1 MRQICPDL
9 GQELLYPFRHFQ
21 RVGGGL
27 LDDAERDGSLAVE
40 PHDQALVERPELG
53 AADIGKAHEI
63 AVGLLDD
70 QVVELFRSAQI
81 GLRQH
86 GELALLAFDAAGWN
100 LDILA
105 AQCRLDVLRRKVEGS
120 EPFRIEP
127 DAHGIL
133 PLAEQPHLGNAGNG
147 LELILDVAV
156 GIIGDLERGVPVA
169 VKGEMQDRLGV
180 GLALLDDRLLDL
192 IWKAPAHTPDPVA
205 HVRGGIVRIAVELEA
220 HRDLAQFL
228 AADRGDVIDAFDAGE
243 RVFQNLGDLGLDDR
257 GAGAGI
263 GRLDGDHRRVDGR
276 IFAHAQAVVGDEA
289 DEHEHEAQHRGE
301 DRALDR

>member
-1 MRQICPDL
+1 MA
-9 GQELLYPFRHFQ
+9 
-21 RVGGGL
+21 GL
-27 LDDAERDGSLAVE
+27 PLNL
-40 PHDQALVERPELG
+40 HDQALVERPELG

-70 QVVELFRSAQI
+70 QVVELLRRAQI
-81 GLRQH
+81 GLGQH
-86 GELALLAFDAAGWN
+86 GKLALLAFDAAGRN

-105 AQCRLDVLRRKVEGS
+105 AQRRLDVLRGKVEGG
-120 EPFRIEP
+120 EPLRIEP

-133 PLAEQPHLGNAGNG
+133 PLAEQADLGNAGNG

-156 GIIGDLERGVPVA
+156 GIVGDLERGVPVA
-169 VKGEMQDRLGV
+169 GKGKMQDRLRV

-192 IWKAPAHTPDPVA
+192 VRQPPAHAADAVA
-205 HVRGGIVRIAVELEA
+205 HVRRGIIRIAVELEA
-220 HRDLAQFL
+220 DRDLARFL
-228 AADRGDVIDAFDAGE
+228 AADRGDVVDAFDAGE
-243 RVFQNLGDLGLDDR
+243 RVFQHLGDLRLDDR

-276 IFAHAQAVVGDEA
+276 VFAHAQAVIGDEA